1 MTGAKLVRNLTF
13 ALENPKDLRD
23 HFISQPRQYVG
34 L

>member
-13 ALENPKDLRD
+13 ALEIPKDLPDR
-23 HFISQPRQYVG
+23 FISQPRQP